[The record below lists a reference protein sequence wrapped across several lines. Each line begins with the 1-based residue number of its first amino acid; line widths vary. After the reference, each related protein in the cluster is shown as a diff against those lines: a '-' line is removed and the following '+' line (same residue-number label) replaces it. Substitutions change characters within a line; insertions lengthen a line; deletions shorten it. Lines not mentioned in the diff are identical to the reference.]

1 MKDETLFNLSY
12 GMYAIGVKNDK
23 KVSACIVNTV
33 FSSDEYAESNC
44 PQHEPRQL

>member
-33 FSSDEYAESNC
+33 FQVTNTPIKLPSA
-44 PQHEPRQL
+44 